1 MQIKNAPVSP
11 TKVKLTITA
20 DQKELSSIKQLVVKE
35 LGSNSKISGFRAGKA
50 PQNLI
55 EKQLDQTLLQTEFLD
70 TAVNQLFIASIQN
83 QKLRAVG
90 QPEISIVKFVPF
102 TTLEFTAN
110 VSIIGSVKL
119 ADYKNVKLDPKKVD
133 ATAKDVKGVI
143 DNLLERAAKRK
154 EVDRAAINGD
164 ELLIDFIG
172 TDAKTDE
179 RIQGGS
185 DNDHQLILGSKTLIP
200 GFEAGLIGVK
210 AGETK
215 DLILTFPKDYGAAE
229 LQNKKVKFAITVKKV
244 QELAVP
250 KFDDAFAKTI
260 GPFKNVKE
268 AEENIKKDLKA
279 ERERENVAAYDNELL
294 ALLASKSTVDIPE
307 QLIEEEINRIEEEE
321 KRNLVYRGQTWQ
333 EHLEAEGISE
343 ETHRERQR
351 IPATERIKG
360 GIVLAEVADKE
371 NITVTPEELEVRI
384 MLLKNQ
390 YTDDAMLT
398 ELDKPENRRDINNR
412 MLTEKTLDAL
422 RKFATSKS
430 SK

>member
-1 MQIKNAPVSP
+1 MQIKNEHISS
-11 TKVKLTITA
+11 TKAKLTITA
-20 DQKELSSIKQLVVKE
+20 DLKELSSIKQLVVSD
-35 LGSNSKISGFRAGKA
+35 LGGSSKVAGFRAGKA
-50 PQNLI
+50 PQNLV

-70 TAVNQLFIASIQN
+70 AAVNQLFIASIQN

-90 QPEISIVKFVPF
+90 QPEISITKFVPF
-102 TTLEFTAN
+102 STLEFTAE
-110 VSIIGSVKL
+110 VSIIGTVKL
-119 ADYKNVKLDPKKVD
+119 ADYKNIKLEPKKVE

-143 DNLLERAAKRK
+143 DNLLQRAAKRK
-154 EVDRAAINGD
+154 DVDRPAKNGD

-185 DNDHQLILGSKTLIP
+185 DNDHALVLGSKTLIP
-200 GFEAGLIGVK
+200 GFEEGLIGVK
-210 AGETK
+210 AGGSK

-229 LQNKKVKFAITVKKV
+229 LQNKKVKFAVTVKKV
-244 QELAVP
+244 QELEIP

-260 GPFKNVKE
+260 GPFKTVKE

-279 ERERENVAAYDNELL
+279 EQERENVSAYDNELL
-294 ALLASKSTVDIPE
+294 AVLASKSSVDIPE
-307 QLIEEEINRIEEEE
+307 QLVEEEIGRIEEEE
-321 KRNLVYRGQTWQ
+321 KRNLTYRGQTWQ
-333 EHLEAEGISE
+333 EHLDAEGITA

-390 YTDDAMLT
+390 YTDDAMQA

-412 MLTEKTLDAL
+412 MLTEKTLDKL
-422 RKFATSKS
+422 RSFATKKS
-430 SK
+430 TP